1 MGAFQVRRTAAVL
14 AILVAAALCA
24 CTGPR
29 PIVVK
34 REVMPPRSPGD
45 PYTVLATIQNTG
57 RGEGQAEA
65 TARLQSRTTG
75 QTAAQAMRPV
85 ELSPLET
92 VQVRFDLKAP
102 EGDEYDAIVDVKYP
116 P

>member
-1 MGAFQVRRTAAVL
+1 MRRASAVL
-14 AILVAAALCA
+14 AIVVAAALGA

-29 PIVVK
+29 PIVAK
-34 REVMPPRSPGD
+34 REVIPPRSPGD
-45 PYTVLATIQNTG
+45 PYTVLAAIQNTG

-65 TARLQSRTTG
+65 TARLRSRTTG
-75 QTAAQAMRPV
+75 QTAAQAVRPV

-92 VQVRFDLKAP
+92 VQVRFELKAP
-102 EGDEYDAIVDVKYP
+102 PGDEYDAIVDVKYP